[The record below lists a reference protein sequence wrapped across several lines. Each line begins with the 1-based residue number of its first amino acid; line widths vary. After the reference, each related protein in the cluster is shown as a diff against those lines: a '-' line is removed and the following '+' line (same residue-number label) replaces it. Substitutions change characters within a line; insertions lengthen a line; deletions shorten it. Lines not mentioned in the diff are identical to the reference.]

1 MPTLAKRL
9 IWIVVGVAAVAAI
22 ALAFRP
28 QPILVDAAAIGRGTL
43 RVTVDDDGI
52 TRVRERYTVSAPV
65 QGRLVRTPLEPGA
78 IVEKGETVV
87 AVFAPVPPTLLD
99 ARSLEQAGAD
109 LRRAE
114 AAVDE
119 ALARQKQALASLTFT
134 QSERVRVE
142 GLVEQDIRRPED
154 LDRVVRDEQV
164 AEEGLRAAEFTVEM
178 ARFGRELAKASSLQL
193 TDLSDQNR
201 QRENLTDT
209 PRYDFELHSPVS
221 GQVLRVFEESS
232 RTLAPGT
239 PVFELGD
246 VRTLEV
252 VADYLSQDAVNVR
265 PGMPVY
271 VTGWGGEDL
280 RGRVRLV
287 EPSGFTKVSALG
299 VEEQRVDIII
309 DPDGDPD
316 RWTRIGDRF
325 RVELRIELWTSDDVL
340 TVPTGAVFKADGAE
354 AVFVVENGT
363 AQVRQVRVGRRTGL
377 QAQVLGGLNEGEMV
391 VLYPSDLIESGTRV
405 QIR

>member
-1 MPTLAKRL
+1 
-9 IWIVVGVAAVAAI
+9 
-22 ALAFRP
+22 
-28 QPILVDAAAIGRGTL
+28 
-43 RVTVDDDGI
+43 
-52 TRVRERYTVSAPV
+52 
-65 QGRLVRTPLEPGA
+65 
-78 IVEKGETVV
+78 
-87 AVFAPVPPTLLD
+87 
-99 ARSLEQAGAD
+99 
-109 LRRAE
+109 
-114 AAVDE
+114 
-119 ALARQKQALASLTFT
+119 
-134 QSERVRVE
+134 
-142 GLVEQDIRRPED
+142 
-154 LDRVVRDEQV
+154 
-164 AEEGLRAAEFTVEM
+164 
-178 ARFGRELAKASSLQL
+178 
-193 TDLSDQNR
+193 
-201 QRENLTDT
+201 
-209 PRYDFELHSPVS
+209 
-221 GQVLRVFEESS
+221 
-232 RTLAPGT
+232 
-239 PVFELGD
+239 
-246 VRTLEV
+246 
-252 VADYLSQDAVNVR
+252 
-265 PGMPVY
+265 MPVY